1 MIVQI
6 ILVFAACVLMW
17 MGLMN
22 RNAHSGKAWKK
33 IALALLA
40 FLMIIAVIFPSLVT
54 DLAHLLGVGRG
65 ADLLL
70 YALVVAFFFYVL
82 NNYLAQQDQ
91 RTILYRLAR
100 RVAINEAKA
109 RQRRKP

>member
-6 ILVFAACVLMW
+6 LLIVAACGLMW
-17 MGLMN
+17 AGLVN
-22 RNAHSGKAWKK
+22 RNAHAGKAWKK
-33 IALALLA
+33 IALFLLA
-40 FLMIIAVIFPSLVT
+40 FFMIIAVMFPSLVT

-82 NNYLAQQDQ
+82 NSYLAQQDQ
-91 RTILYRLAR
+91 RTALYRLAR
-100 RVAINEAKA
+100 QVALNEARA
-109 RQRRKP
+109 RRERGC